1 VGVADPLDPEA
12 GGRGQDGLGVAEEDQ
27 AAGGQPGGQAVQEGL
42 GHGPVQVE
50 EDVAAEHDL
59 AAPRV
64 DREPGGQVGPLDAD
78 PAAQGRVDLPQLT
91 RRPQPVAMDGRDR
104 GQLGGRVAAGPGPG
118 HRGRRDVGGQH
129 LPVGP
134 AGGGQLR
141 GQAVGLLAVGAAG
154 APDDH
159 RALKG
164 RQDLAAEGGELVGM
178 AEEPGLLHGH
188 AV

>member
-1 VGVADPLDPEA
+1 V
-12 GGRGQDGLGVAEEDQ
+12 
-27 AAGGQPGGQAVQEGL
+27 
-42 GHGPVQVE
+42 
-50 EDVAAEHDL
+50 
-59 AAPRV
+59 
-64 DREPGGQVGPLDAD
+64 
-78 PAAQGRVDLPQLT
+78 
-91 RRPQPVAMDGRDR
+91 
-104 GQLGGRVAAGPGPG
+104 
-118 HRGRRDVGGQH
+118 GQH

-134 AGGGQLR
+134 AGGGQLH

-188 AV
+188 AVQHRLEGVRVAGQAGGVPLRGLAAGPGRRLQVDGQPGPQPVAEPQPGPLGQQPGRHLHVAALGAHRRTLSSADVS